1 LLKFKSHRILFWK
14 ILDFPRFLLPGYII
28 KFANPERFFIEKL
41 LNKIDGA
48 SGQMRALDAGAGPQD
63 KKKFVV
69 KKNYNYESSDFEDIF
84 DQSSL
89 IKQTYICS
97 VESMPMDS
105 ETYELVLSIQVLEH
119 LQNPEKAISEMSRV
133 LKTGGKLFLSTNF
146 LYPRHGSPHDYFRF
160 TYEGL
165 IIICNKHNLKIIS
178 IDSHGGFPA
187 MCAQFMHELP
197 TYFRNWVLFGTT
209 YPSKIQHVKLY
220 RFPLFMI
227 FILPIFVLNFITQLL
242 ALALC
247 LLDFFDRTKRYTL
260 GYSLIIKKD

>member
-1 LLKFKSHRILFWK
+1 LLRFKSNKFIFWK
-14 ILDFPRFLLPGYII
+14 ILDFPRFLLPDYII

-41 LNKIDGA
+41 LNKIESA
-48 SGQMRALDAGAGPQD
+48 SGIAKALDAGAGPQD

-69 KKNYNYESSDFEDIF
+69 GKNYIYESSDFDDIF
-84 DQSSL
+84 DSSSL

-97 VESMPMDS
+97 VESMPMDPDI
-105 ETYELVLSIQVLEH
+105 YELVLSIQVLEH
-119 LQNPEKAISEMSRV
+119 VQNPEKAISEMSRV
-133 LKTGGKLFLSTNF
+133 LKSGGKLFLSTNF
-146 LYPRHGSPHDYFRF
+146 LYPRHGSPYDYFRF

-165 IIICNKHNLKIIS
+165 IKICSKHNLKIIS

-209 YPSKIQHVKLY
+209 YPQKIQHVKLS
-220 RFPLFMI
+220 RLPLLMI
-227 FILPIFVLNFITQLL
+227 FILPIFVMNSITQLL
-242 ALALC
+242 ALAFC

-260 GYSLIIKKD
+260 GYSLIIKKE